1 MENNHFNDLKVL
13 IAEDDRASQILLKE
27 LFRYFTSEILI
38 AENGRE
44 AVDTCRQNPD
54 VGLILMDI
62 RMPLMNGY
70 DASRE
75 IRNFN
80 KDVVIIAQSAHMLS
94 DNDVDLKISGCNGY
108 ISKPIRKAV
117 ITGLLEKYFC
127 KRPG

>member
-1 MENNHFNDLKVL
+1 MENNRFDDLKVL
-13 IAEDDRASQILLKE
+13 IAEDDRASKILLREIFK
-27 LFRYFTSEILI
+27 YYTSTILT
-38 AENGRE
+38 AESGEE
-44 AVDTCRQNPD
+44 AVDVCRQNPD

-62 RMPLMNGY
+62 RMPGMNGY

-94 DNDVDLKISGCNGY
+94 DNDNDLKISGCDGF
-108 ISKPIRKAV
+108 ITKPIRKAV
-117 ITGLLEKYFC
+117 ISGLLEKYFC

>member
-1 MENNHFNDLKVL
+1 MENNRFNDLKVL
-13 IAEDDRASQILLKE
+13 IAEDDRASQILLKDI
-27 LFRYFTSEILI
+27 FRYYTSEIII
-38 AENGRE
+38 AENGQE
-44 AVDTCRQNPD
+44 AIDTCRQNPD
-54 VGLILMDI
+54 VSLILMDI

-70 DASRE
+70 DASKE

-94 DNDVDLKISGCNGY
+94 DNDNDLKISGCNGY

-117 ITGLLEKYFC
+117 ITRLLEKYFC